1 MILKNSRHAS
11 IWTAKAKERGGGGE
25 SKASQNRSARA
36 SRAMI
41 AMEKFLKKAQGFQV
55 N

>member
-1 MILKNSRHAS
+1 MILKISRHAS
-11 IWTAKAKERGGGGE
+11 IWTARAKEREGGE
-25 SKASQNRSARA
+25 SKASQNRSACA